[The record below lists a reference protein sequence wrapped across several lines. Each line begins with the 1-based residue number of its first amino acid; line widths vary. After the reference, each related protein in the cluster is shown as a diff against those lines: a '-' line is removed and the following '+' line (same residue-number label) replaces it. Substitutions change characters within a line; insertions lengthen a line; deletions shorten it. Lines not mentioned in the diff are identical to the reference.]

1 MVTSPLNICNSNI
14 KTCTFLT
21 NWADLITP
29 KHWLQTV
36 SKTTVGDELKIKLYP
51 DTNFIHTQLTDKSC
65 LCEGYNVLF
74 LMMLVQLH
82 GRLSAGCGLWSCCWV
97 FLLLIN
103 VSLFQQ
109 AVLNNWQPR
118 AYYCHHHRY
127 SWLASVSQKSIWVWY
142 KNKQY
147 TNRPVRLCA
156 TLCVTISWLPVANT
170 LELYSPLTLGLYCI
184 SVQ

>member
-142 KNKQY
+142 KNK
-147 TNRPVRLCA
+147 
-156 TLCVTISWLPVANT
+156 
-170 LELYSPLTLGLYCI
+170 
-184 SVQ
+184 